1 MLHYGKA
8 EIRIIFVN
16 CIACTKYWSSPF
28 ASLTCCSTV
37 RIHWTVHYT
46 WAVTSL
52 SNADV
57 LHHILVKTLPVHFAV
72 NKWFVHNI
80 YYDMFLTLSSITSK
94 ICRLAFLQ
102 AIEGTHTCSCT
113 CRCMFTHLSDECN
126 CAVMLWALSNLC
138 AAFAWFIHSTWKLPM
153 PNDGTARGCIFVS
166 LWMNQ
171 SLYPHFVVYCT
182 MLYLYGTVGIAVF
195 VTISATFIP
204 DGQICVP
211 AVCSM

>member
-57 LHHILVKTLPVHFAV
+57 LHHYLVKTLPVHFAV

-80 YYDMFLTLSSITSK
+80 YYDMFLRLSSITSK
-94 ICRLAFLQ
+94 ICRLKAHIRVRVLVGVCLRTYLMN
-102 AIEGTHTCSCT
+102 AIVRLCCELSRTFAPLSLDSFIPLGNCQ
-113 CRCMFTHLSDECN
+113 CRTTELHED
-126 CAVMLWALSNLC
+126 
-138 AAFAWFIHSTWKLPM
+138 
-153 PNDGTARGCIFVS
+153 VS
-166 LWMNQ
+166 LFPFEWINPYI
-171 SLYPHFVVYCT
+171 LILLFIVLCCIY
-182 MLYLYGTVGIAVF
+182 TVR
-195 VTISATFIP
+195 
-204 DGQICVP
+204 
-211 AVCSM
+211 